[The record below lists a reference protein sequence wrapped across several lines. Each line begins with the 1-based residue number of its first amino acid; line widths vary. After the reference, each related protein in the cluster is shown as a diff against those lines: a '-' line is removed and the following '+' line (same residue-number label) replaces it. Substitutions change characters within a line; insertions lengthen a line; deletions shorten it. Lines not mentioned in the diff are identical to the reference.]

1 MESNDNYIGCKVG
14 DRIRLLA
21 MPDDPDP
28 LPVGSVGTVTSVTE
42 GPMGQ
47 FGVEWDNGRSLFVIP
62 GTDRFEVIDDSNLVG
77 EESACPKCGNRDVDG
92 LVWDE
97 DDGEFVTCMV
107 CGMVYGPGGEA
118 YVPLTEPNDEHET
131 EPASP
136 DDEADAT

>member
-1 MESNDNYIGCKVG
+1 MEPSDNYTGCKVG
-14 DRIRLLA
+14 DRIRLVA

-28 LPVGSVGTVTSVTE
+28 LPIGATGTVVSLTD
-42 GPMGQ
+42 GPFGQ
-47 FGVEWDNGRSLFVIP
+47 IGVEWDNGRTLFLIP
-62 GTDRFEVIDDSNLVG
+62 GVDKFEVVDDSNMVG
-77 EESACPKCGNRDVDG
+77 EDSACPKCGNRDVDR
-92 LVWDE
+92 LAWDE

-136 DDEADAT
+136 DDKVDPT